1 MTDPVLAIERNSLAW
16 QRTALSAFGV
26 ALLLLKLAVSQHRP
40 LEYAASA
47 TAFAA
52 TACAIFAVDRRLRLA
67 RCVQHL
73 HVARGVVVTTTLTAL
88 FVLISVATGA

>member
-26 ALLLLKLAVSQHRP
+26 ALLLIKLAVSQHRP
-40 LEYAASA
+40 LEYVASA
-47 TAFAA
+47 AAFATA
-52 TACAIFAVDRRLRLA
+52 ACAMSAIVQRLGLARGVHRLRL
-67 RCVQHL
+67 
-73 HVARGVVVTTTLTAL
+73 ARGVVVTTTLTAL